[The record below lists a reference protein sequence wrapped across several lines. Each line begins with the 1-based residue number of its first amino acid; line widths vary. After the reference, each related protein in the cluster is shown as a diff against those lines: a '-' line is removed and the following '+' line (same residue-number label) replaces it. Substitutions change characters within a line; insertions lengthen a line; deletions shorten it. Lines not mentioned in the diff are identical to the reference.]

1 MTQQGFLAEGLK
13 GRHVLMVLVG
23 FFGVMLIVNAI
34 FVYFALATF
43 SGGDTS
49 NPYRK
54 GLDYNE
60 TLAAAERLAARGWQ
74 SEIGYDDR
82 AGRLSLSVRD
92 REAVPVTGLGIEAAL
107 SRPATD
113 KEDQAVILSETEPGV
128 YVAEIKLAPGLWV
141 ISVAPRNASDASEPV
156 YRLKHRLFVAERP

>member
-1 MTQQGFLAEGLK
+1 MTQQAWLAEGLK
-13 GRHVLMVLVG
+13 GRHVLMALVG

-60 TLAAAERLAARGWQ
+60 TVAAAKRQAARGWQ
-74 SEIGYDDR
+74 GEIAYDDR
-82 AGRLSLSVRD
+82 AERLSFRVHDKNAAPVRGLSIQANLR
-92 REAVPVTGLGIEAAL
+92 
-107 SRPATD
+107 RPATD
-113 KEDQAVILSETEPGV
+113 REDRAVSLAEAEPGV
-128 YVAEIKLAPGLWV
+128 YAAEVKLGPGLWV
-141 ISVAPRNASDASEPV
+141 ISLASTEGSDASEPV
-156 YRLKHRLFVAERP
+156 YQLKHRLFVAERP